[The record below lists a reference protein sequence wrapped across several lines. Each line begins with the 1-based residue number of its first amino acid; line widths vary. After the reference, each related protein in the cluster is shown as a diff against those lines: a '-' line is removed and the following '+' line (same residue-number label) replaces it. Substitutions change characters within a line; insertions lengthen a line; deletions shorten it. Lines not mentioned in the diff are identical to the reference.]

1 MIFKMADLKQDFNI
15 LLKAKEDS
23 EYLLKNLTKID
34 PKEQQKYLN
43 LITKATNLD

>member
-1 MIFKMADLKQDFNI
+1 MVRLVRTDFDT
-15 LLKAKEDS
+15 KEDS